1 MQRKRLLTVL
11 FLSAT
16 WFLVFAGSKESLH
29 PADTQKTAAHMTL
42 ETRNIESFSHKDA
55 VSENTQEPVIIKE
68 TPDSFCGDL
77 VLGEFDAD
85 LTELSVPEEQPTEE
99 PAEVPMPEENTP
111 VPEET
116 IPDFW
121 CPDFILYEDYV
132 SERLVT
138 NVISYYCRIPE
149 NVRTWFQTYGYQI
162 HIMNDI
168 NVKYGYDYPIQA
180 LTAPYESM
188 IYISNRSGSEP
199 AVIHEVGH
207 AAAYANMN
215 IVHCD
220 DFQAI
225 YDEEVSVFAGTFRTH
240 ANNYSTIWEY
250 FAEAYEKCILHES
263 SMQSNCPKTYGYI
276 INYMNAL

>member
-1 MQRKRLLTVL
+1 MQRKRLWTVL

-16 WFLVFAGSKESLH
+16 WFLIFAGNRESLY
-29 PADTQKTAAHMTL
+29 PADIQKTASHMTL
-42 ETRNIESFSHKDA
+42 EKRNVESFSYKDA
-55 VSENTQEPVIIKE
+55 VSENIPDPAIVEEI
-68 TPDSFCGDL
+68 PDSFCGKL

-85 LTELSVPEEQPTEE
+85 LTEVPVSEEHSTEE
-99 PAEVPMPEENTP
+99 PAGVSTPEENNSA
-111 VPEET
+111 PEET
-116 IPDFW
+116 VSDFW

-168 NVKYGYDYPIQA
+168 NTKYGYDYPIQA

-225 YDEEVSVFAGTFRTH
+225 YNEEVSVFAGAFRTH
-240 ANNYSTIWEY
+240 TNNYSTIWEY

-263 SMQSNCPKTYGYI
+263 SMESNCPKTYEYI
-276 INYMNAL
+276 TNYMNTL